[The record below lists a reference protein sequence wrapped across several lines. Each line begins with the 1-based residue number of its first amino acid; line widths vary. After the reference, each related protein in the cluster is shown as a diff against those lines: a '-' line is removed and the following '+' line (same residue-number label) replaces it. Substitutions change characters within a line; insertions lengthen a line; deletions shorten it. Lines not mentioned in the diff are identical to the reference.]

1 MISGSVS
8 TSILT
13 IALLVALNLLLL
25 SLFIGLIRAWLGP
38 TVEDRFSAILLI
50 GTGGVAVLLILAIL
64 LQLEALYDVAL
75 VLALLAVVGTVAL
88 TQSGKNHD

>member
-1 MISGSVS
+1 MISGTVS
-8 TSILT
+8 TSVLT

>member
-1 MISGSVS
+1 MISGGVS
-8 TSILT
+8 TPILT
-13 IALLVALNLLLL
+13 IALLVALNLLLR

-50 GTGGVAVLLILAIL
+50 GTGGVAILLIMAIL

-88 TQSGKNHD
+88 TQSEKI

>member
-1 MISGSVS
+1 MIPASAS

-13 IALLVALNLLLL
+13 IALLLALIVLLF

-38 TVEDRFSAILLI
+38 SVEDRFSAVLLI
-50 GTGGVAVLLILAIL
+50 GTGGVAILMILAIV
-64 LQLEALYDVAL
+64 LQTAALYDVAL

-88 TQSGKNHD
+88 TQSEKSHD

>member
-1 MISGSVS
+1 MTPGSDP

-13 IALLVALNLLLL
+13 IALLIALNLLLL
-25 SLFIGLIRAWLGP
+25 SLCIGFIRAWLGP
-38 TVEDRFSAILLI
+38 SVEDRFSAILLI
-50 GTGGVAVLLILAIL
+50 GTGGVAILLILAVL

-88 TQSGKNHD
+88 TQSEKDHD

>member
-1 MISGSVS
+1 MITGS
-8 TSILT
+8 TSSLLT
-13 IALLVALNLLLL
+13 IALLLALIILLS

-50 GTGGVAVLLILAIL
+50 GTGGVAILLILANL
-64 LQLEALYDVAL
+64 LQVSALYDVAL

-88 TQSGKNHD
+88 TQCENTHD

>member
-1 MISGSVS
+1 MITGSAS
-8 TSILT
+8 SFLT
-13 IALLVALNLLLL
+13 IALLLALIILLS

-50 GTGGVAVLLILAIL
+50 GTGGVAILLILANL
-64 LQLEALYDVAL
+64 LQITALYDVAL

-88 TQSGKNHD
+88 TQCENTHD

>member
-1 MISGSVS
+1 MISGDAS
-8 TSILT
+8 TSIMT

-38 TVEDRFSAILLI
+38 SVEDRFSAILLM

-64 LQLEALYDVAL
+64 LQSEALYDVAL

-88 TQSGKNHD
+88 IQSEKGHD

>member
-1 MISGSVS
+1 MTTGSAS
-8 TSILT
+8 SLLT
-13 IALLVALNLLLL
+13 IALLLALIILLS

-50 GTGGVAVLLILAIL
+50 GTGGVAILLILANL
-64 LQLEALYDVAL
+64 LQISALYDVAL

-88 TQSGKNHD
+88 TQSENTHD

>member
-1 MISGSVS
+1 MITGS
-8 TSILT
+8 TSSLLT
-13 IALLVALNLLLL
+13 IALLLALIILLS

-50 GTGGVAVLLILAIL
+50 GTGGVAILLILANL
-64 LQLEALYDVAL
+64 LQISALYDVAL

-88 TQSGKNHD
+88 TQSENTHD

>member
-1 MISGSVS
+1 MISASAS

-13 IALLVALNLLLL
+13 IALLFALIILLL

-38 TVEDRFSAILLI
+38 SVEDRFSAVLLI
-50 GTGGVAVLLILAIL
+50 GTGGVAILMILAIV
-64 LQLEALYDVAL
+64 LQIPALYDVAL

-88 TQSGKNHD
+88 TQSETTHD

>member
-1 MISGSVS
+1 MPNDTL
-8 TSILT
+8 TSMMT
-13 IALLVALNLLLL
+13 IFLLVALNILVL

-38 TVEDRFSAILLI
+38 SVQDRFSSVLLL
-50 GTGGVAVLLILAIL
+50 GTGGVAILFILAIL

-88 TQSGKNHD
+88 TQSEKNHD